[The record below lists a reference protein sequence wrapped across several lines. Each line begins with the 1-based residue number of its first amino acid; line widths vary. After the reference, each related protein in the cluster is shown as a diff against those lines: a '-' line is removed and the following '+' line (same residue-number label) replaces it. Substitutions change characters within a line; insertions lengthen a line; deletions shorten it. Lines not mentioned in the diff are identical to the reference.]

1 MVHERRSCLS
11 FLPVDVVE
19 KVESNQALCL
29 CQKIVLDE
37 HANDTASFELV
48 RLGETPVECLRNLL
62 EGLVWLLQDRQQ
74 IVQLLLRQHGRRMAG
89 ARHGL
94 RAYTHLLLKPL

>member
-48 RLGETPVECLRNLL
+48 RLGETRVECLRNLL

-74 IVQLLLRQHGRRMAG
+74 TVQLLLRHVLCKLQGKQSIEDRTRSSM
-89 ARHGL
+89 L
-94 RAYTHLLLKPL
+94 CFP